1 MDKIMKETIV
11 KLKFCTLSFFDNY
24 VISVINEGEH
34 IDYDL
39 NKILIKTIETHYHT
53 PFVYITNRI
62 NSYSV
67 DPNIYPR
74 TTEVKNLAGFA
85 VVSRAHMA
93 KVNAQIEQMFFG
105 KPFEIFSE
113 LDDAIKWAIDLIE
126 KGQS

>member
-1 MDKIMKETIV
+1 MKETIV

-34 IDYDL
+34 VDYTL
-39 NKILIKTIETHYHT
+39 NKILIKKIEKHFNK

-85 VVSRAHMA
+85 VVSKAHMA

-113 LDDAIKWAIDLIE
+113 LEEAIAWAKKIL
-126 KGQS
+126 KQS